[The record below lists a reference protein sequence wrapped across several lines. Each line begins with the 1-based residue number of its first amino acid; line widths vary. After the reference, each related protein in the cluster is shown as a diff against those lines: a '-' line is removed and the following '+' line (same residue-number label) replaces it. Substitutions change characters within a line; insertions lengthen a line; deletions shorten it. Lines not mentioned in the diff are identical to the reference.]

1 MTEHAEYY
9 RDEQVTL
16 LLGDALQTLRTLPAG
31 SVNCVVTSPPYYFQ
45 RDYGT
50 DGQYGLEATPQ
61 EYLDILRAV
70 FREARHALA
79 DDGTFWLNVGDAYS
93 QRKAVR
99 RSSHQE
105 GLHGT
110 RGARESWVKSRAAGR
125 ARMSSENVI
134 DGRAVI
140 EKSMMM
146 LPERLALG
154 MQDDG
159 WILRNRITW
168 AKTFCTP
175 ESVKDRLSGKSEP
188 IFLFAKSPR
197 YWFDR
202 DALDGHDGDV
212 WQLPASSGAGSHT
225 ASFPLEL
232 PLRCIAA
239 GCKPGGTVLDP
250 FSGSGTTGE
259 AALRLGRKYVGI
271 DLNSAYHELAM
282 ARFAQGVLDLDA
294 TA

>member
-1 MTEHAEYY
+1 MTDQPYY

-16 LLGDALQTLRTLPAG
+16 LLGDTLEQLRTLPDG
-31 SVNCVVTSPPYYFQ
+31 SVDAVCTSPPYYFQ
-45 RDYGT
+45 RDYGV

-61 EYLDILRAV
+61 EYLDRLLAV
-70 FREARHALA
+70 FREARRALA

-105 GLHGT
+105 GLHGAT
-110 RGARESWVKSRAAGR
+110 RGARESWVESRAAGR
-125 ARMSSENVI
+125 ARMSSENLI
-134 DGRAVI
+134 GGRPVT

-146 LPERLALG
+146 LPERLAIS

-175 ESVKDRLSGKSEP
+175 ESVKDRLSGRSEP

-197 YWFDR
+197 YSFDR
-202 DALDGHDGDV
+202 EALAGEDGDV
-212 WQLPASSGAGSHT
+212 WHLPASSGAGAHT
-225 ASFPLEL
+225 ASYPIEL
-232 PLRCIAA
+232 PLRCITA
-239 GCKPGGTVLDP
+239 GCRPGGVVLDP

-259 AALRLGRKYVGI
+259 AALRLGRRYVGI
-271 DLNSAYHELAM
+271 DLNPEYHELARG
-282 ARFAQGVLDLDA
+282 RFAREVSLWPA
-294 TA
+294 A